1 MALGFPQ
8 LPSCTSTTSGC
19 TCHMC
24 LVHLNNV
31 IGASQQCHW
40 CISTMSLV
48 HLRNQQMHMSYW
60 CISTTSRCTCVWCIS
75 TMSLVH
81 LNNVIGASQQC
92 HWCISTMSLVH
103 LNDVIGASQQWHWC
117 ISTMSL
123 VHLNNDIGA
132 SQRCHWCIS
141 TMSLV
146 HFSNVIGAS
155 QQCHWCILAM
165 SLVHLNHV
173 IGADMSEHDLWI
185 QKVVEPFHSYCLHLQ
200 SSRWASLHKTLSIAQ
215 ACTVSNIAAED
226 TRACTILTTERTH
239 LHLQLKCSVST
250 HSQHTTHPPAPTA

>member
-1 MALGFPQ
+1 M
-8 LPSCTSTTSGC
+8 S
-19 TCHMC
+19 

-31 IGASQQCHW
+31 IGASQQCRWCISETSRCTCLIGASQQPADAHVFGASQQCHW

-48 HLRNQQMHMSYW
+48 HP
-60 CISTTSRCTCVWCIS
+60 
-75 TMSLVH
+75 
-81 LNNVIGASQQC
+81 NNVIGASQRC

-103 LNDVIGASQQWHWC
+103 V
-117 ISTMSL
+117 
-123 VHLNNDIGA
+123 NNDIGA

-239 LHLQLKCSVST
+239 LHLQLKCNVST
-250 HSQHTTHPPAPTA
+250 HSQHTSDEVQLYLVMPTVCFTGMLYLITV

>member
-103 LNDVIGASQQWHWC
+103 LND
-117 ISTMSL
+117 
-123 VHLNNDIGA
+123 
-132 SQRCHWCIS
+132 
-141 TMSLV
+141 
-146 HFSNVIGAS
+146 VIGAS